1 MKLHLSSLLSVIT
14 LIVFS
19 SLSYADPVITR
30 PTAIKISAPV
40 SIETLKSKIADTEA
54 SAELDE
60 PTKTQLVEYYR
71 KTVRNL
77 QKIESNN
84 AATEAFAQVRK
95 EEPQLAAQIRNDLEE
110 RRKLTAPEPKDIVSP
125 STPLIEM
132 EHKLADEKAAVAAA
146 KAMLS
151 DLEQQLKLS
160 EARSATIQ
168 NRLLD
173 INREQ
178 QGITDQLLR
187 WKPNNR
193 LPLLADARRWLF
205 QTNLLALRSEIAML
219 DQELMSL
226 PARIEYLQAG
236 LAWHQFSY
244 QRLSERVAA
253 LQEIVNQQR
262 QIDADEAKA
271 QAEKTQQQLEGK
283 PVLVQNLADENESLA
298 NELSALAD
306 DLDQITRASEAT
318 RKENEQIEKQFQT
331 IQKRIEIGGY
341 GRGLGK
347 VLIELDRQLPDI
359 DAFQTKAAYRANRIA
374 EIGLKQLKNN
384 EEYRK
389 LSSIQQYVDQLTA
402 SVPESQTTKMR
413 ADLTKLAVNRKELL
427 VQLNKL
433 YASYLQSLN
442 DYEFIDQNFLNTAQ
456 DYKYFLAEN
465 MVWSRS
471 SPPPSLAGLKQL
483 PEDLAWLFAPDLW
496 RQVPQAL
503 FDQAT
508 RSPMPALGVAFFLF
522 LLWKAKHFY
531 ALLRK
536 TGANVG
542 KISKDKITDT
552 FNALLLTLL
561 LAASW
566 PLLIAWAGWQLSV
579 SAAATPFTHVIAD
592 LLVSVALSF
601 FYIRIFWVL
610 CAPGGLANVHFLIP
624 EATTQQLHRELGRM
638 MAVLLPAQF
647 IYMLIYRY
655 DLEVST
661 GEAGRLLIAVILIAL
676 TVFLYRI
683 IPSRQMLANT
693 APKSIQGSWLLL
705 RAKWLRLLLIAIPV
719 VMLVLDMM
727 GYIFTVAILT
737 LNLVYTLYLV
747 AGLFVI
753 ERIAIRWLLLTQRR
767 LAWKAALEK
776 RAAAKAKK
784 EAESASHTELESE
797 YGELEEPVIDF
808 ATLSEE
814 SLYLLKMSM
823 IVVGVLGFIAIWQES
838 LPALSFLNNITLWNH
853 TALISGEQQL
863 VPVTLLDVVAAVLIA
878 VITYMVAKYLPSLLE
893 IIMLQRTAMSA
904 GSRYTVTTVTNY
916 IIVAI
921 GTILFF
927 SSLGVN
933 WSSIQWLIAAL
944 GVGIGFGLQ
953 DIVANFISG
962 LIILFERP
970 VRVGDI
976 ITIGGQDGTVIKIR
990 IRTTSLL
997 NWDRQELI
1005 VPNKQFITE
1014 KLVNW
1019 TLSEQTSRIVIPV
1032 GLAYGGDV
1040 ELAMKLLMEIAEA
1053 HPHTMSD
1060 PGPSVIFDAF
1070 GDNALSLK
1078 LRCYVPEIGY
1088 KITTSTELHQEIN
1101 RRFNEAGLVIAYPQ
1115 RDVHLDTTTPLQVNL
1130 LQSQPS
1136 SAGAA

>member
-1 MKLHLSSLLSVIT
+1 MKLHLPPILYVVA

-19 SLSYADPVITR
+19 ALSYADPAIPL

-40 SIETLKSKIADTEA
+40 SIKTLKSKIADTEA

-60 PTKTQLVEYYR
+60 PTKNQLVEYYR
-71 KTVRNL
+71 KTIRNL
-77 QKIESNN
+77 EKIESNN
-84 AATEAFAQVRK
+84 AATEAFLQARK
-95 EEPQLAAQIRNDLEE
+95 EEPQLAAQIKNELEE
-110 RRKLTAPEPKDIVSP
+110 RKNHIAPEPKYVVST
-125 STPLIEM
+125 SAPLVEM
-132 EHKLADEKAAVAAA
+132 ERKLADEKAALAAA

-151 DLEQQLKLS
+151 DLEQQLELS

-168 NRLLD
+168 NRLIN

-178 QGITDQLLR
+178 QGVTGQLLH
-187 WKPNNR
+187 WKADDR
-193 LPLLADARRWLF
+193 SPLLAEARRWFLK
-205 QTNLLALRSEIAML
+205 TKLLTLRSEIAMF
-219 DQELMSL
+219 DQELLSL
-226 PARIEYLQAG
+226 PARIEYLQSG
-236 LAWHQFSY
+236 QSWHQFSY

-262 QIDADEAKA
+262 QVDADKAKE
-271 QAEKTQQQLEGK
+271 QAEKNQHQLEGK
-283 PVLVQNLADENESLA
+283 PLLVQNLANENKSLTDELSGLA
-298 NELSALAD
+298 N

-318 RKENEQIEKQFQT
+318 RKENEQIENQFQT

-341 GRGLGK
+341 GRALGQ
-347 VLIELDRQLPDI
+347 VLIELDRQLPDL
-359 DAFQTKAAYRANRIA
+359 DVFQTRAAFRENRIA

-384 EEYRK
+384 EDYRK
-389 LSSIQQYVDQLTA
+389 LSSIPHYVDQLTA
-402 SVPESQTTKMR
+402 SVPKQQAAKMK
-413 ADLTKLAVNRKELL
+413 ADLTKLVANRKELL

-442 DYEFIDQNFLNTAQ
+442 DYEFIDQSFLSTVQ
-456 DYKYFLAEN
+456 DYKNFLAQN
-465 MVWSRS
+465 RVWSRS
-471 SPPPSLAGLKQL
+471 SPPPSLAGFKQL
-483 PEDLAWLFAPDLW
+483 PEDLDWLFTSALW
-496 RQVPQAL
+496 RQVPLAF

-536 TGANVG
+536 TGANIG
-542 KISKDKITDT
+542 KISKDKISDT

-566 PLLIAWAGWQLSV
+566 PLLITWLGWQLGV
-579 SAAATPFTHVIAD
+579 SAEATPFTHVIAD

-610 CAPGGLANVHFLIP
+610 CEPGGLANVHFLMP
-624 EATTQQLHRELGRM
+624 EATTQRLHRELGRM
-638 MAVLLPAQF
+638 MAVLLPTQF
-647 IYMLIYRY
+647 IYLLIYRY

-683 IPSRQMLANT
+683 IPSRQILVAT
-693 APKSIQGSWLLL
+693 GQKSIQGSWLLL
-705 RAKWLRLLLIAIPV
+705 RAKWLRFMLIAIPV
-719 VMLVLDMM
+719 AMLVLDMI
-727 GYIFTVAILT
+727 GYTFTVAILT
-737 LNLVYTLYLV
+737 RDLVYTLYLV

-767 LAWKAALEK
+767 LAWKSALEK
-776 RAAAKAKK
+776 RTAAKAKR
-784 EAESASHTELESE
+784 EAESAGHAELESE
-797 YGELEEPVIDF
+797 YGEVEKPEINF

-814 SLYLLKMSM
+814 SLFLLKMSL
-823 IVVGVLGFIAIWQES
+823 ILVGVLGFIAIWQKI
-838 LPALSFLNNITLWNH
+838 LPALSFLDNVALWSH
-853 TALISGEQQL
+853 MALVSGVQQP
-863 VPVTLLDVVAAVLIA
+863 VPVTLLDVAVAVLIA
-878 VITYMVAKYLPSLLE
+878 FITYMVAKHLPSLLE
-893 IIMLQRTAMSA
+893 IIMLQQTSLSA

-916 IIVAI
+916 IVVAI

-927 SSLGVN
+927 NSLGVD

-953 DIVANFISG
+953 EIVANFISG

-970 VRVGDI
+970 IRVGDI
-976 ITIGGQDGTVIKIR
+976 ITIGGHDGTVIRIR
-990 IRTTSLL
+990 IRTTSIR
-997 NWDRQELI
+997 NWDRKELL

-1014 KLVNW
+1014 KLINW

-1032 GLAYGGDV
+1032 GLAYGGNV

-1060 PGPSVIFDAF
+1060 PGPSVVFDAF
-1070 GDNALSLK
+1070 GDNALSLT
-1078 LRCYVPEIGY
+1078 LRCYVPELGY
-1088 KITTSTELHQEIN
+1088 RVSTTTELHQEIN
-1101 RRFNEAGLVIAYPQ
+1101 RRFNDAGLVIAYPQ

-1130 LQSQPS
+1130 VQPQQLT
-1136 SAGAA
+1136 AGAA